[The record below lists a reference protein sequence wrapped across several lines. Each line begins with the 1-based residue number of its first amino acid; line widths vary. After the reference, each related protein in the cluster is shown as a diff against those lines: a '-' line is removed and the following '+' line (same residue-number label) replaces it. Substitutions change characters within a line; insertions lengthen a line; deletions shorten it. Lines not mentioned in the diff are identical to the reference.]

1 MIEIN
6 PCY

>member
-6 PCY
+6 